1 MKLKAS
7 RPIQVERKADQDRIL
22 KFDQS
27 LMKFDYNSIKL
38 YQIYQNSAKIRRIRN
53 LVTCHN
59 L

>member
-27 LMKFDYNSIKL
+27 LMKFDYNSIKF
-38 YQIYQNSAKIRRIRN
+38 YQIYQNSTKNGEFGIW
-53 LVTCHN
+53 
-59 L
+59 